1 MTNFNK
7 KMTKAEAT
15 KLYNSPDGMQFFPTE
30 HNRALI
36 KSLVDYQLMQLRNN
50 QDECNN
56 PRLLNDPRHPINR
69 F

>member
-36 KSLVDYQLMQLRNN
+36 KSLVDDQLMQLRNKG
-50 QDECNN
+50 E
-56 PRLLNDPRHPINR
+56 
-69 F
+69 